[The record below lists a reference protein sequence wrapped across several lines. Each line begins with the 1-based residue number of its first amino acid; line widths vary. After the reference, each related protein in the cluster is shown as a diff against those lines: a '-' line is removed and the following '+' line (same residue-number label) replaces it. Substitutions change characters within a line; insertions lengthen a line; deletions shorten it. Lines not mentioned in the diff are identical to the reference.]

1 MPPILQ
7 QFIPLFAAAALAFMG
22 YMLTAALFASSRT
35 QAEKALAD
43 FSRPVELPKS
53 GQDAPMGSPEY
64 KIRLG
69 FSGFGLNVAGWE
81 QIALYGT
88 CALVGVGLA
97 VPILIVGLP
106 PVLAIAAPFLG
117 YVGINAYIDD
127 KWDAVRLQMDKEL
140 PTMLT
145 RLSSLLKANPNLI
158 ETLDN
163 VAEGLDPEKPL
174 QAWIRRFAARL
185 QASGRQGLEETQ
197 AEAERISPALLL
209 AVVEIGRLWE
219 TGGSGYIE
227 ALRQAAVNMADLMET
242 RSQASAVAAGAW
254 GTART
259 ILLALG
265 FTLGTVL
272 VNPVSKPAFQT
283 PLMQGVMLA
292 ALVWAGF
299 GYWNI
304 KDAIADVVE

>member
-1 MPPILQ
+1 MPPVLH
-7 QFIPLFAAAALAFMG
+7 QFLPLFAAAALAFIG
-22 YMLTAALFASSRT
+22 YGVVAAVFASSRT
-35 QAEKALAD
+35 QAERALAD
-43 FSRPVELPKS
+43 FTRPVNAPKS

-69 FSGFGLNVAGWE
+69 FSSFGLNVAGWE
-81 QIALYGT
+81 QIALYGV
-88 CALVGVGLA
+88 CGLVGIALVI
-97 VPILIVGLP
+97 PILIVGLP

-117 YVGINAYIDD
+117 YVAINAYFDG
-127 KWDAVRLQMDKEL
+127 KWEAVRLDIDKEL

-163 VAEGLDPEKPL
+163 VAEGLDPDKPL
-174 QAWIRRFAARL
+174 KDWIRRFAARL
-185 QASGRQGLEETQ
+185 QASGRQGLDETQ
-197 AEAERISPALLL
+197 AEAQRISPALLL

-227 ALRQAAVNMADLMET
+227 ALRLAAVNMADLMET

-259 ILLALG
+259 ILLALS

-272 VNPVSKPAFQT
+272 VNPISKPAFQT

-292 ALVWAGF
+292 ALIWAGF

-304 KDAIADVVE
+304 KDAIAAVVE

>member
-1 MPPILQ
+1 MEALHRILP
-7 QFIPLFAAAALAFMG
+7 FLAAASLAWIG
-22 YMLTAALFASSRT
+22 YILFSSLSAQVRT
-35 QAEKALAD
+35 KTEKALAD
-43 FSRPVELPKS
+43 FSRT
-53 GQDAPMGSPEY
+53 DAPLKSSGEALMGSPEY
-64 KIRLG
+64 KICLG

-81 QIALYGT
+81 QLALYGSA
-88 CALVGVGLA
+88 ALAGVALG
-97 VPILIVGLP
+97 VPIWVSGLP
-106 PVLAIAAPFLG
+106 LVLIPAAPFLG
-117 YVGINAYIDD
+117 YVAINATIDG
-127 KWDAVRLQMDKEL
+127 KWEAIRLDMDKEL

-163 VAEGLDPEKPL
+163 VAEGLDPQKPL
-174 QAWIRRFAARL
+174 QDWVRRFAGKL
-185 QASGRQGLEETQ
+185 QSAGRQGLQEAQ
-197 AEAERISPALLL
+197 AEAQRISPALLL

-219 TGGSGYIE
+219 TGGTGYIE

-259 ILLALG
+259 ILLALS
-265 FTLGTVL
+265 FTLGAVL

-304 KDAIADVVE
+304 KDAIAEVVE